1 MAVLP
6 RRRIRG
12 SPRTLIGGAL
22 RINRGTRHAQ
32 RYKAAR
38 AASGGPGEPVEAP
51 YAPGPAPEPG
61 AGPRAGVGGTAAR
74 KTFLPDDFVV
84 PTLVAG
90 PRFRIRP
97 ITVHDVV
104 KDYAAVRPSLERLR
118 ERFGPDWGWPAEDFT
133 FDQALIDIA
142 WLQKEGQLR
151 RSFSYAVTT
160 PDEESQLGRIHIAP
174 SDTPDADAVVV
185 FWVRDDHDDPSL
197 ERELEDFVREWV
209 VTTWPFS
216 TVRLPGRDPS
226 VVRRAARR

>member
-22 RINRGTRHAQ
+22 RISREAPHAQ
-32 RYKAAR
+32 PHEAAR
-38 AASGGPGEPVEAP
+38 TESDELAELTGLAEPHESHEPAGPGRPG
-51 YAPGPAPEPG
+51 APGVQG
-61 AGPRAGVGGTAAR
+61 AAR
-74 KTFLPDDFVV
+74 TGARRAFLPEDFVV

-104 KDYAAVRPSLERLR
+104 KDYAAVRGSLERLR
-118 ERFGPDWGWPAEDFT
+118 ERFGPDWGWPDEEFT

-160 PDEESQLGRIHIAP
+160 PDEERQLGRIHIAP

-185 FWVRDDHDDPSL
+185 FWVRDDQDDPAL

-216 TVRLPGRDPS
+216 TVRFPGRD
-226 VVRRAARR
+226 

>member
-12 SPRTLIGGAL
+12 SPRTFIGGAL
-22 RINRGTRHAQ
+22 RISREAPHPQPRE
-32 RYKAAR
+32 AAR
-38 AASGGPGEPVEAP
+38 IEPEELAELTTSPKSPAPHEPPEAP
-51 YAPGPAPEPG
+51 G
-61 AGPRAGVGGTAAR
+61 ADVAGTARTGAR
-74 KTFLPDDFVV
+74 RTFLPDDFVV

-104 KDYAAVRPSLERLR
+104 KDYAAVRGSLERLR
-118 ERFGPDWGWPAEDFT
+118 ERFGPDWGWPAEEFT

-160 PDEESQLGRIHIAP
+160 PDEECQLGRIHIAP

-185 FWVRDDHDDPSL
+185 FWVRDDQDDPSL
-197 ERELEDFVREWV
+197 ERELEEFVREWV
-209 VTTWPFS
+209 VTTWPFK
-216 TVRLPGRDPS
+216 TVRFPGRD
-226 VVRRAARR
+226 